1 MTCTLLEK
9 KQFVNA
15 VYVLAMADTY
25 YGSASLKSV
34 QRMNIQIGNVLKNKA
49 LRKPVISA
57 IVGFSI
63 GSTKNLT
70 QVHVSALI
78 EETLEHKS
86 DHIIESIEE
95 DVRQGFAQNPFGFK
109 PWDLYTRQG

>member
-1 MTCTLLEK
+1 MTEK
-9 KQFVNA
+9 TQFVNA

-25 YGSASLKSV
+25 YGSPSLKSI
-34 QRMNIQIGNVLKNKA
+34 QRMNIQIGKPLENKA

-63 GSTKNLT
+63 ASTKQLT

-95 DVRQGFAQNPFGFK
+95 DVRQGFAQDPLGFK
-109 PWDLYTRQG
+109 PWDLYPR